1 MKLLSLTLKN
11 FKGVKSF
18 SLDAQGENVSVYG
31 DNATGKTSLFDS
43 FTWLFFD
50 KDSLNRKDFQI
61 KSLQMDGEP
70 EHGLDHSVEAELVL
84 SSGKRLTLKKVFSEK
99 WTKKRGSAKAEFT
112 GHTTDHFIDGVP
124 VQKKEYDAKI
134 AEIADEGI
142 FRLLTDPRYFNEV
155 LHWQKRR
162 ELLLEVCGDVSD
174 HEVIQS
180 NKDLSG
186 LPGILGNRTLDD
198 HRKVIQA
205 RRTEINKELQKI
217 PVRIDEVERGLPDT
231 AGLNKSQ
238 LEAEAAGL
246 KEAIRSKEQQI
257 ARIEEGG
264 EVAEKTK
271 RLREIEAEL
280 FKIQN
285 GYQAGQGKK
294 IQEAQK
300 RLYDAKSKRSETAL
314 VIENTQK
321 VLEYNTR
328 SIGDLVEKAEAK
340 RQQWYECNA
349 EQFAYEQDDTC
360 PTCGQKLPAERL
372 QEAREKALAD
382 FNLRKAKR
390 LEEITGEGKKLKA
403 RKEELEKENQEKQ
416 SKLEGAQKSLK
427 AIDREVEA
435 AASELEQVNQT
446 LNEYANDPAYQ
457 EKLKE
462 KEAVEAAI
470 RDLKEGRTQEVV
482 GIRGEIDALR
492 EQLRGAEGKIDDLDR
507 SEQGLKRIEELKAQ
521 ERALAEE
528 YERLEQELYM
538 TEQFIRSKVQL
549 LEEKINSKFQ
559 MARFKLF
566 DVQINGAVAETAET
580 MYNGVPYS
588 NLNNGAKVQVGLDI
602 IRTLQCHYGL
612 SCPVWIDNRESIV
625 RLPEMDCQVIS
636 LIVSEKDKKLRVE
649 LAEKKERMKEA
660 V

>member
-1 MKLLSLTLKN
+1 MRLNRLTLNN
-11 FKGVKSF
+11 FKGIKSF
-18 SLDAQGENVSVYG
+18 TLDTQGEDVNIYG
-31 DNATGKTSLFDS
+31 DNAVGKTTLWDAFQ
-43 FTWLFFD
+43 WLLFD
-50 KDSLNRKDFQI
+50 KDSANRKDFNI
-61 KSLQMDGEP
+61 KTLDENGEP
-70 EHGLDHSVEAELVL
+70 FHGLEHEVEGIFEVVGKELAL
-84 SSGKRLTLKKVFSEK
+84 RKVYAEK
-99 WTKKRGSAKAEFT
+99 WTKKRGSAQKQFT
-112 GHTTDHFIDGVP
+112 GHTVDHFIDGVP
-124 VQKKEYDAKI
+124 VKKGEYEAR
-134 AEIADEGI
+134 IADVIDEDT
-142 FRLLTDPRYFNEV
+142 FKLLTNPKYFNEH

-162 ELLLEVCGDVSD
+162 EILLEICGDVSD
-174 HEVIQS
+174 EEVIQS
-180 NKDLSG
+180 NKDLSE
-186 LPGILGNRTLDD
+186 LPGILGGRTLDD

-231 AGLNKSQ
+231 AGLSKPQ
-238 LEAEAAGL
+238 LETEAAGL

-257 ARIEEGG
+257 SRIEEGG

-390 LEEITGEGKKLKA
+390 LEEITGEGKNLKA

-416 SKLEGAQKSLK
+416 DKLEGARKSLK

-435 AASELEQVNQT
+435 AASELEQVNQS
-446 LNEYANDPAYQ
+446 LSEYMNDPAYQ
-457 EKLKE
+457 EKLQE

-470 RDLKEGRTQEVV
+470 RELKEGRTQEII

-492 EQLRGAEGKIDDLDR
+492 EQLREAEGKIADLDR
-507 SEQGLKRIEELKAQ
+507 SGQGQKRIEELKAQ
-521 ERALAEE
+521 EREFAAE
-528 YERLEQELYM
+528 YERLEQELYL

-566 DVQINGAVAETAET
+566 DVQVNGALAETAET

-588 NLNNGAKVQVGLDI
+588 SLNNGAKINIGLDI
-602 IRTLQCHYGL
+602 INTLSEHYGFMA
-612 SCPVWIDNRESIV
+612 PIFIDNREAITQLIPV
-625 RLPEMDCQVIS
+625 RAQVVS
-636 LIVSEKDKKLRVE
+636 LIVSEKDKTLRVE
-649 LAEKKERMKEA
+649 IAEKKVKEA

>member
-1 MKLLSLTLKN
+1 MRLNRLTLNN
-11 FKGVKSF
+11 FKGIKSF
-18 SLDAQGENVSVYG
+18 TLDTQGEDVDIYG

-50 KDSLNRKDFQI
+50 KDSLNRKDFEI
-61 KSLQMDGEP
+61 KTLDADGNP
-70 EHGLDHSVEAELVL
+70 LHGLDHEVEAVLEL
-84 SSGKRLTLKKVFSEK
+84 SNGKELTLKKTYREK
-99 WTKKRGSAKAEFT
+99 WTKKRGSATKEFT
-112 GHTTDHFIDGVP
+112 GHTVDHFIDGVP
-124 VQKKEYDAKI
+124 VKKGEYEAR
-134 AEIADEGI
+134 IADIIDEDT
-142 FRLLTDPRYFNEV
+142 FKLLTNPKYFNEH

-162 ELLLEVCGDVSD
+162 EILLEICGDISD

-180 NKDLSG
+180 NKDLSE
-186 LPGILGNRTLDD
+186 LPGILDGRTLED

-217 PVRIDEVERGLPDT
+217 PIRIDEVERGLPDT
-231 AGLNKSQ
+231 AGLNKPQ
-238 LEAEAAGL
+238 LETEAAGL

-257 ARIEEGG
+257 SRIEEGG

-300 RLYDAKSKRSETAL
+300 KLYSAKSKRSEIAL

-321 VLEYNTR
+321 ILEYNTR
-328 SIGDLVEKAEAK
+328 TIGDLVEKAEAK
-340 RQQWYECNA
+340 RQQWYEANA
-349 EQFAYEQDDTC
+349 EQFAYEQSDTC

-390 LEEITGEGKKLKA
+390 LEEITSEGKKLKA
-403 RKEELEKENQEKQ
+403 RKEELEKESREKQ
-416 SKLEGAQKSLK
+416 DKLEDARKSLA

-435 AASELEQVNQT
+435 AASELEQVNQS
-446 LNEYANDPAYQ
+446 LNEYMNDPAYQ
-457 EKLKE
+457 EKLQE

-470 RDLKEGRTQEVV
+470 RELKEGRTQEII
-482 GIRGEIDALR
+482 GIRGEIESLR
-492 EQLRGAEGKIDDLDR
+492 EQLRETEAKIANLDR
-507 SEQGLKRIEELKAQ
+507 REQGQKRIEELKAQ
-521 ERALAEE
+521 ERELAAE
-528 YERLEQELYM
+528 YERLEQELYL

-549 LEEKINSKFQ
+549 LEEKINSKFK

-566 DVQINGAVAETAET
+566 DVQVNGALAETAET

-588 NLNNGAKVQVGLDI
+588 SLNNGAKINVGLDI
-602 IRTLQCHYGL
+602 INTLSEHYGFMA
-612 SCPVWIDNRESIV
+612 PIFIDNREAITQLIPV
-625 RLPEMDCQVIS
+625 RAQVIS
-636 LIVSEKDKKLRVE
+636 LVVSEQDKTLRVE
-649 LAEKKERMKEA
+649 IAEKKVKEA

>member
-1 MKLLSLTLKN
+1 MRLISLSLNN
-11 FKGVKSF
+11 FKGIRRF
-18 SLDAQGENVSVYG
+18 ELDAQGDNADIYG

-43 FTWLFFD
+43 FTWLLFD
-50 KDSLNRKDFQI
+50 KDSLNRKDFEI
-61 KSLQMDGEP
+61 KTLDADGSP
-70 EHGLDHSVEAELVL
+70 LHGLDHEVEAVLEL
-84 SSGKRLTLKKVFSEK
+84 SNGKELTLKKTYREK
-99 WTKKRGSAKAEFT
+99 WTKKRGSATAEFT

-124 VQKKEYDAKI
+124 VKKKEYDEKI
-134 AEIADEGI
+134 AEIADEEI

-162 ELLLEVCGDVSD
+162 EILLEICGDISD

-180 NKDLSG
+180 NKDLSE
-186 LPGILGNRTLDD
+186 LPGILNGRTLED

-205 RRTEINKELQKI
+205 RRTEINKELEKI

-231 AGLNKSQ
+231 AGLSKPQ
-238 LEAEAAGL
+238 LETEAAGL

-257 ARIEEGG
+257 SRIEEGG

-300 RLYDAKSKRSETAL
+300 KLYSAKSKRSEIAL

-321 VLEYNTR
+321 ILEYNTR
-328 SIGDLVEKAEAK
+328 TIGDLVEKAEAK

-349 EQFAYEQDDTC
+349 EQFAYEQSDTC

-382 FNLRKAKR
+382 FNLRKANR

-403 RKEELEKENQEKQ
+403 RKEELEKESREKQ
-416 SKLEGAQKSLK
+416 DKLEGARKSLA
-427 AIDREVEA
+427 AINREVEA
-435 AASELEQVNQT
+435 AASELEQVNQS
-446 LNEYANDPAYQ
+446 LNEYMNDPAYQ
-457 EKLKE
+457 EKLQE
-462 KEAVEAAI
+462 KEAVETAI
-470 RDLKEGRTQEVV
+470 RELKEGRTQEII
-482 GIRGEIDALR
+482 GIRGEIESLR
-492 EQLRGAEGKIDDLDR
+492 EQLREAEGKIDDLGR
-507 SEQGLKRIEELKAQ
+507 RGQGQKRIEELKAQ
-521 ERALAEE
+521 ERELAAE
-528 YERLEQELYM
+528 YERLEQELYL

-549 LEEKINSKFQ
+549 LEEKINSKFK

-566 DVQINGAVAETAET
+566 SVLINGGVEECCETL
-580 MYNGVPYS
+580 YQGVPY
-588 NLNNGAKVQVGLDI
+588 NGALNNAARINVGLDI
-602 IRTLQCHYGL
+602 INTLSEHYGFEA
-612 SCPVWIDNRESIV
+612 PIWIDNREAVTRLIPV
-625 RLPEMDCQVIS
+625 RAQVIS
-636 LIVSEKDKKLRVE
+636 LVVSEQDKTLRVE
-649 LAEKKERMKEA
+649 IAEKKVKEA

>member
-1 MKLLSLTLKN
+1 VKLLRLSLNN
-11 FKGVKSF
+11 FKGIKSF
-18 SLDAQGENVSVYG
+18 TLEPQGEDVNIYG
-31 DNATGKTSLFDS
+31 DNAVGKTTIFDA
-43 FTWLFFD
+43 FTWLLFG
-50 KDSLNRKDFQI
+50 KDSLNRADFEI
-61 KSLQMDGEP
+61 KTLGPDGEP
-70 EHGLDHSVEAELVL
+70 EHGLEHTVEAILELEDGSQL
-84 SSGKRLTLKKVFSEK
+84 ALKKVYQEK
-99 WTKKRGSAKAEFT
+99 WTKKRGSATAEFT
-112 GHTTDHFIDGVP
+112 GHTTDYFIDGVP
-124 VQKKEYDAKI
+124 VQKKEYDARI
-134 AEIADEGI
+134 VEIADENI

-162 ELLLEVCGDVSD
+162 ELLLEVCGDISD
-174 HEVIQS
+174 AEVIASQKNLS
-180 NKDLSG
+180 ALKD
-186 LPGILGNRTLDD
+186 ILGNRTIEQ

-205 RRTEINKELQKI
+205 RKSEINKQLEKI

-231 AGLNKSQ
+231 AGLSKPQ
-238 LEAEAAGL
+238 LETEAAGL

-257 ARIEEGG
+257 SRIEEGG

-294 IQEAQK
+294 IQEVQK
-300 RLYDAKSKRSETAL
+300 RLYDAKSKRSEITL
-314 VIENTQK
+314 TIENAEK
-321 VLEYNTR
+321 MLDYNTR
-328 SIGDLVEKAEAK
+328 TIGDLEEKAAAK
-340 RQQWYECNA
+340 RQQWYEANA

-403 RKEELEKENQEKQ
+403 RISELDKDVQEKQ
-416 SKLEGAQKSLK
+416 DKLEGARKSLA

-435 AASELEQVNQT
+435 AASELEQINQS
-446 LNEYANDPAYQ
+446 LNEYMNDPAYQ
-457 EKLKE
+457 EKLQE

-470 RDLKEGRTQEVV
+470 RELKEGRTQEII
-482 GIRGEIDALR
+482 GIRGEIESLR
-492 EQLRGAEGKIDDLDR
+492 EQLRGAESKIANLDR
-507 SEQGLKRIEELKAQ
+507 REQGQKRIEELKAQ
-521 ERALAEE
+521 ERELAAE
-528 YERLEQELYM
+528 YERLEQELYL

-566 DVQINGAVAETAET
+566 NVLINGGVEECCETL
-580 MYNGVPYS
+580 YQGVPYNS
-588 NLNNGAKVQVGLDI
+588 ALNNAARINVGLDI
-602 IRTLQCHYGL
+602 INTLSEHYGFEA
-612 SCPVWIDNRESIV
+612 PIWIDNREAVTRLIPV
-625 RLPEMDCQVIS
+625 RAQVIS
-636 LIVSEKDKKLRVE
+636 LIVSEQDKTLRVE
-649 LAEKKERMKEA
+649 IAEKKVKEA